1 MIFQTSDASVGWDGT
16 IDGEPAEIGTYV
28 FQLLA
33 DLQNGNTVTRQGSVS
48 LIR

>member
-1 MIFQTSDASVGWDGT
+1 VGWDGT